1 MTSTPTTEPVDLF
14 SAELLADPYAGYSRL
29 REQAPVL
36 TASMMGG
43 PPLWLVTRYDDV
55 RTVLTDP
62 RFANDASRAGGPDIR
77 EAMMRRLGL
86 DGEEAD
92 YLSQSI
98 LNFDGADH
106 TRLRKL
112 VSRAFTVRRV
122 ADLRPR
128 VEQITAELLDDAL
141 ERGEVDLLTALAEPL
156 PVRVISEML
165 GVPAADHDR
174 FAAWSHAM
182 ARGTDPAFL
191 LSEEQQARIRTARE
205 QYVDYFRELTAQRRR
220 HPGEDLLSALVSVSD
235 AGDTLTENE
244 LLVTCTL
251 LLTAGHETTVN
262 LIGNGTLA
270 LLRHPDQLAA
280 LRADPGIVET
290 AVEELLRYDS
300 PVQLTARQALS
311 DTVVG
316 DVEVSAGTV
325 ALILVGAANRDPAA
339 HPDPDRLD
347 LTRPP
352 SRHLAF
358 GQGIH
363 FCLGAPLARAEGRIA
378 LRELTRRAP
387 GLRATGEPEWKENIT
402 LRGMARLPV
411 ALG

>member
-1 MTSTPTTEPVDLF
+1 MTTTDTPDLSTLF
-14 SAELLADPYAGYSRL
+14 SPGHRADPYPAYRRWRESAPIAEPVPGFLVLSGHEACSQVL
-29 REQAPVL
+29 RDPAFGHAEPGADVPGP
-36 TASMMGG
+36 MGG
-43 PPLWLVTRYDDV
+43 
-55 RTVLTDP
+55 
-62 RFANDASRAGGPDIR
+62 SRARGESSTLLDERGRPVISF
-77 EAMMRRLGL
+77 LGL
-86 DGEEAD
+86 
-92 YLSQSI
+92 
-98 LNFDGADH
+98 NPPDH
-106 TRLRKL
+106 TRLRRL
-112 VSRAFTVRRV
+112 VSKAFTARTV
-122 ADLRPR
+122 AGLVPR